1 MGNINNPGGTHTYG
15 MFTSPVI
22 PADNRGSGET
32 ANNQAGG
39 QRAEPIAKNVDF
51 STGTTSTALNIPNQ
65 VMGLLVS
72 GLTFMKISQTLNGQP
87 IFERKSDEGVLFGA
101 GENTPVTE
109 RIQYCWCGQGKGRWV
124 LLNDT
129 YFNNGMLECCGGTF
143 DCCAGGDDSGHGRPP
158 QGGRGES
165 RTYAWALEGGT
176 DQLSSMVTIG
186 LKGGEGSADKT
197 ITHQVGVQP
206 YYSDR
211 RTHTKNLSPQG
222 PKGEE

>member
-39 QRAEPIAKNVDF
+39 QKAEPIAKNVDF
-51 STGTTSTALNIPNQ
+51 STATTSTALNIPNQ

-87 IFERKSDEGVLFGA
+87 IFERKSNEGVLFGA

-129 YFNNGMLECCGGTF
+129 YMDNGMLECCGGTF
-143 DCCAGGDDSGHGRPP
+143 DCCAGGEGDPTNAVGTQGDSPR
-158 QGGRGES
+158 
-165 RTYAWALEGGT
+165 YAWALEGGT
-176 DQLSSMVTIG
+176 DKLGSMVTKG
-186 LKGGEGSADKT
+186 LKGGLADT
-197 ITHQVGVQP
+197 ADGTLHSVGVQP
-206 YYSDR
+206 YYSNR

-222 PKGEE
+222 PKGE